1 MAEAGNQEGMDLS
14 NLPVDMD
21 IDSVLGGD
29 RSNQETTKLN
39 SLPEDVMQL
48 CIAPVPR
55 YFYPWLISRE
65 VGNAISSLELFHKRC
80 RGKLTEQ
87 VVYVLMANPVH
98 KSLKSDDKGSSLQA
112 MRKYGKVKSFREGA
126 SRGYAFVEYEPEK
139 DIRRAYEDA
148 HHSFI
153 DGREIIVDYNRQQLM
168 P

>member
-21 IDSVLGGD
+21 IDSILGGD

-55 YFYPWLISRE
+55 YFYPCIWLISRE
-65 VGNAISSLELFHKRC
+65 VGNVVSSPELFHKRC

-98 KSLKSDDKGSSLQA
+98 KSPKFYILNPTKTPSL
-112 MRKYGKVKSFREGA
+112 R
-126 SRGYAFVEYEPEK
+126 
-139 DIRRAYEDA
+139 
-148 HHSFI
+148 
-153 DGREIIVDYNRQQLM
+153 IV
-168 P
+168 